1 MVNSNPIIFFFFLEG
16 RGGGSGGGVG
26 HVKWAASVFLSK
38 LNNVINTFHSTALL
52 ITHCCL
58 PFSNDIRV
66 NGLCVLLDSCKL
78 QYIKADLCTL
88 SHWIHVTLYNI
99 FSLQPS
105 IFIFMLAISCT
116 AAVTTFSSIIRPT
129 CRYVHSN
136 VSQDVSESCTI
147 YREEDEQERRSCYF
161 QHLQSFQK
169 FFPASDSKKKRKKN
183 SLSLLFNIDGWKLVS
198 LAEWNTER
206 QFRSP
211 SFWVTAETRSERQ
224 WQRRGWG
231 KTRF

>member
-1 MVNSNPIIFFFFLEG
+1 MTLGSMVCVFCWILANYSILRPISARFPTESML
-16 RGGGSGGGVG
+16 
-26 HVKWAASVFLSK
+26 
-38 LNNVINTFHSTALL
+38 
-52 ITHCCL
+52 
-58 PFSNDIRV
+58 
-66 NGLCVLLDSCKL
+66 
-78 QYIKADLCTL
+78 LCT
-88 SHWIHVTLYNI
+88 TFQKY
-99 FSLQPS
+99 
-105 IFIFMLAISCT
+105 ISCT

-224 WQRRGWG
+224 WQRRSWG